1 MARVKEL
8 HIEILDLYE
17 EHQLSPEEIAPIV
30 AVPQEYVEQVIA
42 DYESWIEH
50 ASEVVD
56 NCF

>member
-17 EHQLSPEEIAPIV
+17 MQMLSPEEIAPIV

-42 DYESWIEH
+42 EHEAWIDH
-50 ASEVVD
+50 YSEVVD